1 MCGIVGFN
9 FRDRELLLRM
19 MKLIEHRGPDQHAG
33 ILISNFSL
41 GHQRLSIIDLSEK
54 GRQPMCN
61 EEGDKWVVFNG
72 EIYNFKSIR
81 EDLERRGH
89 KFRSNTDTEVII
101 HAYEEYGYDCVN
113 HFNGMFAFAILDNK
127 RLFIAR
133 DHVGIKPIYY
143 YFDKRRFIFA
153 SEIKALL
160 EADVNVAVN
169 YNSIDLLLTY
179 RTVPGNETLFCNIK
193 KLLPGHYL
201 IFENN
206 EITSKQYYQPEIYER
221 GSLDEDVLANEFL
234 ELFKKSVERMMV
246 ADVPVGAFLSG
257 GLDSSCVVGMM
268 RRLKG
273 EVKTFTAGFNEEHD
287 ELEYAKKVAEYFNT
301 DHHEVVI
308 SYDEMTKSFDDVV
321 YHMDEPIAD
330 PAAFPVC
337 FVSKLAREKVKVALF
352 GEGADELFAGYEK
365 YKILNEY
372 FFPLRRYLQ
381 TDRLLTSGR
390 KRIYHKG
397 GNVDSV
403 MSNYFHK
410 NWNLNNALLF
420 DFKEI
425 LPNFQLMKV
434 DKMTMMHSLEGRVP
448 FLDREIVDFAF
459 GLPLRYKLNNGVG
472 KYIVRKAMKDIIPK
486 EIAFGGKRV
495 FFTPLKKWFDNGL
508 RDVAIERFEKT
519 ELFNKRNI
527 LKLLNKESNSL
538 RRYKYSNQLWSLL
551 MIESWF
557 GKFIKEDKVV
567 I

>member
-1 MCGIVGFN
+1 MCGIVGYN
-9 FRDRELLLRM
+9 FQDKELLKKM
-19 MKLIEHRGPDQHAG
+19 MHSLSHRGPDQRG
-33 ILISNFSL
+33 GVVTKDFSL
-41 GHQRLSIIDLSEK
+41 GHQRLSIIDLSKK
-54 GRQPMCN
+54 GKQPMCN
-61 EEGDKWVVFNG
+61 EEGDKWIVFNG

-113 HFNGMFAFAILDNK
+113 HFNGMFAFAILDHK
-127 RLFIAR
+127 KLFIAR
-133 DHVGIKPIYY
+133 DHVGVKPIYY
-143 YFDKRRFIFA
+143 DFNNGRFIFA

-160 EADVNVAVN
+160 EAGINAAVN

-201 IFENN
+201 IFEDN
-206 EITSKQYYQPEIYER
+206 EIISKSYYQPKIYER
-221 GSLDEDVLANEFL
+221 ENLNEDVLTNEFL

-268 RRLKG
+268 CRLKG

-287 ELEYAKKVAEYFNT
+287 ELEYAKKVAEHFNT

-330 PAAFPVC
+330 PASFPVC

-381 TDRLLTSGR
+381 TDRLLTSSR
-390 KRIYHKG
+390 KKIYYKE
-397 GNVDSV
+397 GNVDSI
-403 MSNYFHK
+403 MGNYFHK

-459 GLPLRYKLNNGVG
+459 NLPLKYKLNNGVG
-472 KYIVRKAMKDIIPK
+472 KYIIRKAMKDIIPK
-486 EIAFGGKRV
+486 EIAFGEKRV